1 MGGRDRPE
9 PAEILTRPEVPW
21 IVVIYRRMVRLI
33 LLDATGRSTNLS
45 RN

>member
-9 PAEILTRPEVPW
+9 PAEILTRPEVPR
-21 IVVIYRRMVRLI
+21 IVVIYRRTVRLI
-33 LLDATGRSTNLS
+33 LPDATGRSTNFS